1 MRHGKPECRGRLNHP
16 DGFNAGRECCRSADV
31 VKCTRGQG
39 DCDSDRAC
47 EGNLVC
53 GVDNCRREGGRN
65 CHKEDDMCTTR
76 SRKKRECRSRRTRRK
91 CRCGRRR
98 GCIHDSWNIEDP
110 YGIFDEESM
119 EAFESLQDTQGQV
132 NQHHGDQGHV
142 SLYPTQQVQDS
153 QFPGHVGNVG
163 PFAGYQGKVGPFSGQ
178 PGQVQKYFG
187 YQGKVGPFVGQVQ
200 KYAGYQGP
208 FAPHP

>member
-16 DGFNAGRECCRSADV
+16 DGFNAGRECCSSADV

-76 SRKKRECRSRRTRRK
+76 SRKKRGCMSRRTRRK

-98 GCIHDSWNIEDP
+98 GCIRDSWNIEDP
-110 YGIFDEESM
+110 YGILDEESM
-119 EAFESLQDTQGQV
+119 ED
-132 NQHHGDQGHV
+132 
-142 SLYPTQQVQDS
+142 LY
-153 QFPGHVGNVG
+153 
-163 PFAGYQGKVGPFSGQ
+163 Y
-178 PGQVQKYFG
+178 
-187 YQGKVGPFVGQVQ
+187 
-200 KYAGYQGP
+200 
-208 FAPHP
+208 